1 MTLSNS
7 VYSVS
12 SPYGVRRVLLVE
24 ADTESAGILE
34 AQLRKEGFLV
44 AVADDGEHA
53 LELFAHWHPHI
64 VLLETM
70 SSRMA
75 GTDVL
80 AMIRGRASTP
90 VIMISAI
97 DDERD
102 RLGALHCGADD
113 YIVKPY
119 SPRELVARVHVVLR
133 RVSLGWGMDSI
144 LRQGRL
150 IADGVAMRA
159 LVESEAS
166 GPPAVVD
173 LTLTEFNI
181 VYALLRSPSRAF
193 TRGELLQGV
202 AADDSSSR
210 VVDTHVH
217 NIRRKLKHHGIT
229 GVLVTVRGV
238 GYRFK

>member
-1 MTLSNS
+1 M
-7 VYSVS
+7 
-12 SPYGVRRVLLVE
+12 VE
-24 ADTESAGILE
+24 GDVDSAGILE
-34 AQLRKEGFLV
+34 AHLRKEGFLV

-53 LELFAHWHPHI
+53 LKLFAHWRPHI
-64 VLLETM
+64 VLLDTM
-70 SSRMA
+70 SSKMA

-80 AMIRGRASTP
+80 AVVRGRASTP

-102 RLGALHCGADD
+102 RLGALQCGADD

-119 SPRELVARVHVVLR
+119 SPREVVARVHVVLR
-133 RVSLGWGMDSI
+133 RVSLGWGVDSV
-144 LRQGRL
+144 LQQGRL
-150 IADGVAMRA
+150 IADGVAVRV

-173 LTLTEFNI
+173 LSPTEFNI
-181 VYALLRSPSRAF
+181 VYSLLRAPSKAF

-202 AADDSSSR
+202 AAGDSSSR

-217 NIRRKLKHHGIT
+217 NIRRKLKRHGIT
-229 GVLVTVRGV
+229 GVLVTVRSV

>member
-12 SPYGVRRVLLVE
+12 SLYGVRRVLLVE

-53 LELFAHWHPHI
+53 LDLFAHWRPHI
-64 VLLETM
+64 VLLETT

-75 GTDVL
+75 AADLL

-119 SPRELVARVHVVLR
+119 SPREVVARVHVVLR
-133 RVSLGWGMDSI
+133 RVSLGWEGDSV
-144 LRQGRL
+144 LQQGRL
-150 IADGVAMRA
+150 IADGVAVRV

-173 LTLTEFNI
+173 LTPAEFNI
-181 VYALLRSPSRAF
+181 VYALLRTPSKAF
-193 TRGELLQGV
+193 TRGELLQGGATV
-202 AADDSSSR
+202 DSSSR

-217 NIRRKLKHHGIT
+217 NIRRKLEHHGIT

>member
-1 MTLSNS
+1 MTLKA
-7 VYSVS
+7 
-12 SPYGVRRVLLVE
+12 PK
-24 ADTESAGILE
+24 ILE

-166 GPPAVVD
+166 GPCGCRRLDPDRVQHRLCATAVP
-173 LTLTEFNI
+173 FQSI
-181 VYALLRSPSRAF
+181 HAWRA
-193 TRGELLQGV
+193 
-202 AADDSSSR
+202 AP
-210 VVDTHVH
+210 
-217 NIRRKLKHHGIT
+217 RR
-229 GVLVTVRGV
+229 RC
-238 GYRFK
+238 R